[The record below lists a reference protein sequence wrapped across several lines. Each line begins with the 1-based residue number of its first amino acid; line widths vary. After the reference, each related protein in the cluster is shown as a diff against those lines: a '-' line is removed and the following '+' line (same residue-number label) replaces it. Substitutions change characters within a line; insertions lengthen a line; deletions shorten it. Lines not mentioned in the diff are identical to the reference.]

1 MGGVS
6 VGVTSESTVDDVERS
21 DDVDGGVSVDLP
33 LCLTT
38 VVAVVATGL
47 RSADCVRE
55 VLKPLRLAPPPL
67 LLLAKYP
74 GNLLVLVRHTCKTH
88 KTDSTDDVRKWSV
101 AHLVACRV

>member
-38 VVAVVATGL
+38 VVAVVATG
-47 RSADCVRE
+47 
-55 VLKPLRLAPPPL
+55 VLPTA
-67 LLLAKYP
+67 
-74 GNLLVLVRHTCKTH
+74 
-88 KTDSTDDVRKWSV
+88 S
-101 AHLVACRV
+101 